1 MTSGRRDLRSYLEE
15 LEKTKEGRTEQVKEG
30 LEIYI
35 DLWRRAIERGVVDE
49 TDGVDGAL
57 AKIERKGGLYKAAG
71 E

>member
-1 MTSGRRDLRSYLEE
+1 VTKAKDVQTYLEE

-35 DLWRRAIERGVVDE
+35 SLWRRAMERGIIVG
-49 TDGVDGAL
+49 TDGVDDAL
-57 AKIERKGGLYKAAG
+57 VKIENAGGLYVAAG

>member
-1 MTSGRRDLRSYLEE
+1 MTRTKDVRTYIEE

-35 DLWRRAIERGVVDE
+35 SLWRKAMDRGVVAA
-49 TDGVDGAL
+49 TDGVDDAL
-57 AKIERKGGLYKAAG
+57 AKIESAGGLYVAAG

>member
-1 MTSGRRDLRSYLEE
+1 VTKAKDVRKYLEE

-35 DLWRRAIERGVVDE
+35 SLWRRAMERGVIAG
-49 TDGVDGAL
+49 TDGVDDAL
-57 AKIERKGGLYKAAG
+57 AKIEKAGGMYVAAG

>member
-1 MTSGRRDLRSYLEE
+1 MTKAKDVQTYLEE

-35 DLWRRAIERGVVDE
+35 GLWRRAMERGIIVG
-49 TDGVDGAL
+49 TDGVDDAL
-57 AKIERKGGLYKAAG
+57 VKIENAGGLYVAAG